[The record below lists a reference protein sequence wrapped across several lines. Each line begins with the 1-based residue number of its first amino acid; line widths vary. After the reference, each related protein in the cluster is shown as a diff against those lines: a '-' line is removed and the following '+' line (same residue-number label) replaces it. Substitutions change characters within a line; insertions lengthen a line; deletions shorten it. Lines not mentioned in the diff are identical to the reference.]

1 MKLLKITTFV
11 LLCGAAAA
19 AQAQQY
25 EWQPANDESVQLDP
39 AEYHTGRVYRPGP
52 DGGNLHVDI
61 VAQQPITVEMA
72 RTEDWNVVL
81 QHPHN
86 TPNVQFRCV
95 QEHVTRATF
104 ECHLAPNAPMTLILR
119 DERNAEHAVFSGV
132 AAVLS
137 GRDPVQRLA
146 SPNSIHIQ
154 YYRWALLDTPPSYQ
168 WFRQVK
174 EKYKLT
180 PIVKVYGG
188 YAPSGDGEQVSI
200 KIKSPVPMAVAL
212 VPPQTADQLYS
223 QSQNLDAVFAGAP
236 CKQRGVQELTFQC
249 TVNGTD
255 GPLSL
260 VVAPEPG
267 IKVPGKKAEVEFYA
281 YKCVAN
287 CPTNA
292 MQ

>member
-1 MKLLKITTFV
+1 M
-11 LLCGAAAA
+11 
-19 AQAQQY
+19 AQQY
-25 EWQPANDESVQLDP
+25 GWEPANDESVQLDP

-61 VAQQPITVEMA
+61 VAQQPVTIEMA
-72 RTEDWNVVL
+72 RTQEWNDAL
-81 QHPHN
+81 QRPHG
-86 TPNVQFRCV
+86 TATVEFRCV
-95 QEHVTRATF
+95 QQHVTRATF
-104 ECHLAPNAPMTLILR
+104 ECHLAPNAPMTLIIR
-119 DERNAEHAVFSGV
+119 DERNVDHAVFSGIG
-132 AAVLS
+132 AVLS

-146 SPNSIHIQ
+146 SPNSLHIQ
-154 YYRWALLDTPPSYQ
+154 YYSWVRVDTPPSYQ

-174 EKYKLT
+174 EKYQLT

-223 QSQNLDAVFAGAP
+223 QTQDIDAVFAGAA
-236 CKQRGVQELTFQC
+236 CKQRGVQSLTFQC
-249 TVNGTD
+249 TVNGTE

-267 IKVPGKKAEVEFYA
+267 VSVPHKKAEVEFYA

-287 CPTNA
+287 CPA
-292 MQ
+292 SPPQ